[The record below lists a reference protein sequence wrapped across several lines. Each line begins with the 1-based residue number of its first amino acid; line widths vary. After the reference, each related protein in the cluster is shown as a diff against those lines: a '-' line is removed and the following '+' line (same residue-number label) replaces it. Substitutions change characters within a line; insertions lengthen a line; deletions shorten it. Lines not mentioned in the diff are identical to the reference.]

1 MSWLDLFIFFNFSF
15 SQFWDEKEG
24 PKSGSKSIG
33 PISLFPSLLP
43 LLYVST
49 FKAQIYKAYIKHKI
63 TQPQTQVQFHMLLFQ
78 KIFPFIFKKNRDLG
92 NQVWHQEDHS
102 AGLPSGWGQNREG
115 VHDVRPQG
123 HPAIWFWLRAQLQ
136 GQTANI
142 AQDLNLLRNR
152 LSYTY
157 LLTYSR
163 RQPRSTHQASSAI
176 PVFKGSMLI
185 FGIFFFYIGCDTSSP
200 ELK

>member
-78 KIFPFIFKKNRDLG
+78 KIFPFIFKKKQGLG
-92 NQVWHQEDHS
+92 EPSLTPRRPLCRTSIWMRTEPWRCPWCQTPRPSCDMVLTQSSTARSDSKYCTRSKPTEEQAQLHLPVNLFQKTASLH
-102 AGLPSGWGQNREG
+102 PSG
-115 VHDVRPQG
+115 
-123 HPAIWFWLRAQLQ
+123 
-136 GQTANI
+136 
-142 AQDLNLLRNR
+142 
-152 LSYTY
+152 
-157 LLTYSR
+157 
-163 RQPRSTHQASSAI
+163 
-176 PVFKGSMLI
+176 
-185 FGIFFFYIGCDTSSP
+185 
-200 ELK
+200 